1 MGVNISKFG
10 AVITVGV
17 VEINMDIY
25 LWVFGFFTY
34 MF

>member
-1 MGVNISKFG
+1 MWVNISKFG

-25 LWVFGFFTY
+25 LWVVFFTG

>member
-1 MGVNISKFG
+1 MWVNISKFG

-25 LWVFGFFTY
+25 LWVVFFTD

>member
-1 MGVNISKFG
+1 MWVNISKFG

-25 LWVFGFFTY
+25 LWLVFLQTCLR
-34 MF
+34 